1 MVSDSTRSNQ
11 IRNTTNETTN
21 DMESKQKQLYEAP
34 EMIPIEVSTE
44 RMIAGSLL
52 DGTPSYNGL
61 GNEEDM

>member
-1 MVSDSTRSNQ
+1 M
-11 IRNTTNETTN
+11 NTTNETTN
-21 DMESKQKQLYEAP
+21 NMTANLKNLKQRYDAP
-34 EMIPIEVSTE
+34 EIIIIEVSTE